1 MNDIIKRSMTN
12 DVNNNMN
19 EYLNENSNNNF
30 FDQLND
36 INYINSLFRHKNN
49 INNDVNNQ
57 YIDLNMNTD
66 DILRQTAEN

>member
-30 FDQLND
+30 FEQLND